1 MWAQQAIGK
10 KQVKMNAK
18 TSVFQYR
25 PKLQITLPQGLHN
38 LYSEQHP
45 LASSLSIGVRKKN
58 KNFLP
63 GKKEESSEGFTEE
76 DPLPKTDRTEQQSGG
91 VDKLQW
97 QNVWNI

>member
-1 MWAQQAIGK
+1 MWAQQAI
-10 KQVKMNAK
+10 VKMNAK

-58 KNFLP
+58 KTFYLEKR
-63 GKKEESSEGFTEE
+63 KKAQKGSQRRI
-76 DPLPKTDRTEQQSGG
+76 PYPRQTEQNNK
-91 VDKLQW
+91 VAELTNYNDKMSETYRL
-97 QNVWNI
+97 